1 MIQVKKYLLDKYWFS
16 KFLFNKLLTST
27 TSGPGIAINSMAI
40 NETFC
45 VTGSDDGYLRL
56 WPLDFAHVYLEAE
69 HEGPVTAVDFS
80 SDGLKILAGTALVR
94 ENKKDECNIQ

>member
-1 MIQVKKYLLDKYWFS
+1 MKRVCLSIA
-16 KFLFNKLLTST
+16 
-27 TSGPGIAINSMAI
+27 GAGIAINSMSI

-45 VTGSDDGYLRL
+45 VTGSDDGFLRL

-80 SDGLKILAGTALVR
+80 SDGLKILAGTASVSSGQEVIKYFFMLNSTDH
-94 ENKKDECNIQ
+94 EI

>member
-1 MIQVKKYLLDKYWFS
+1 M
-16 KFLFNKLLTST
+16 NP
-27 TSGPGIAINSMAI
+27 GAGIAINSMSI

-45 VTGSDDGYLRL
+45 VTGSDDGFLRL

-80 SDGLKILAGTALVR
+80 SDGLKILAGTASVSCGFCILISQAFPCQVLY
-94 ENKKDECNIQ
+94 

>member
-1 MIQVKKYLLDKYWFS
+1 MAVFIL
-16 KFLFNKLLTST
+16 
-27 TSGPGIAINSMAI
+27 SGAGIAINSMSI

-45 VTGSDDGYLRL
+45 VTGSDDGFLRL

-80 SDGLKILAGTALVR
+80 ADGLKILAGTASVGSYYEFDNTPQFICILHFY
-94 ENKKDECNIQ
+94 